1 MTTLFILIIGYFAFL
16 AMLSLI
22 ARPYR
27 LRLKSAGERL
37 LADSL
42 LTDDDAKM
50 VRGMLSTAYS
60 IRTTPV
66 LVLVFLTG
74 VLRHSEQLDF
84 EADSFEREYPS
95 FVKHHKTWHEMLEM
109 HMVSAFAVNP
119 IFGVFAYLS
128 KWMFRAK
135 VRAHFTKT
143 DQGVKTL
150 DFYEIKVVAA

>member
-1 MTTLFILIIGYFAFL
+1 MTTLFIFIIGYFAFL
-16 AMLSLI
+16 AALSLI

-27 LRLKSAGERL
+27 LRLKFAGERL

-42 LTDDDAKM
+42 LTDSDAKM

-60 IRTTPV
+60 IRTAPV

-74 VLRHSEQLDF
+74 MLRHSEQIDF
-84 EADSFEREYPS
+84 EADSFAREHPS
-95 FVKHHKTWHEMLEM
+95 FLQHYETWHEMLEM
-109 HMVSAFAVNP
+109 HMVSVFAVNP
-119 IFGVFAYLS
+119 IFGVFAYVG

-135 VRAHFTKT
+135 ARAYFTKT
-143 DQGVKTL
+143 EQGVKTL